1 MKKLLSAAILV
12 LFIAATPL
20 KAQNLKDVLNEYF
33 DVTGQKKILKVETL
47 TTIGKINQGGLEI
60 PFKQITARPSNFRVE
75 GTFQG
80 LTFLQTFN
88 GTEAWTVNPF
98 SGSTEPQPIP
108 ADQLKSLKIQ
118 ADMDGMLWD
127 WKDKGYT
134 AVLDSTEDVEGT
146 KCFKVDVTTD
156 SNDVYTFYIDTES
169 YLLIKSHAKV
179 FMSGQAVESDT
190 YYSNYKDVD
199 GMILPGQIENRYNGV
214 TGELIIIDR
223 YEVDTPYN
231 QSDFNKPV
239 AAETPVTPGDK

>member
-1 MKKLLSAAILV
+1 MKKLLSAAILM
-12 LFIAATPL
+12 LFIAASPL

-47 TTIGKINQGGLEI
+47 TTFGKINQGGLEI
-60 PFKQITARPSNFRVE
+60 PFKQITARPANFRVE

-127 WKDKGYT
+127 WKDKGYS

-146 KCFKVDVTTD
+146 KCFKVD
-156 SNDVYTFYIDTES
+156 
-169 YLLIKSHAKV
+169 
-179 FMSGQAVESDT
+179 
-190 YYSNYKDVD
+190 SNYKDVD

-214 TGELIIIDR
+214 TGELIVIDR
-223 YEVDTPYN
+223 YEVDTPYP
-231 QSDFNKPV
+231 QSDFNKPAV
-239 AAETPVTPGDK
+239 AETPVTPGDN